1 MKSNP
6 LIFALIPIA
15 LLFSACSQEK
25 TESAELE
32 LSSTPVHQEVE
43 FCIIKSSGVDGF
55 SGVIVT
61 LPEKEISPGDPIIA
75 SNSYYGKENRMIA
88 RFLGSNG
95 TQDIYEIT
103 THFPGEPDR
112 SQKVTYEGSKLVVRQ
127 FENIEMLLRP
137 PNPKAEPDAVSN
149 G

>member
-6 LIFALIPIA
+6 LILALIAIA
-15 LLFSACSQEK
+15 LLFSGCSNEK

-32 LSSTPVHQEVE
+32 LSPTPVHKEVE
-43 FCIIKSSGVDGF
+43 FCVIKSPGVDGF

-61 LPEKEISPGDPIIA
+61 LPEKEISPDDSIIA

-95 TQDIYEIT
+95 TQDLYEIT
-103 THFPGEPDR
+103 THFSGEPDR
-112 SQKVTYEGSKLVVRQ
+112 SQKIAYEGSKLVVRQ
-127 FENIEMLLRP
+127 LENIEMLLRP
-137 PNPKAEPDAVSN
+137 SNSKAEPQAVSN